1 LQDGTVKTSRVQLRW
16 FEAGV
21 AVAVIAASAIIGP
34 FRDTFA
40 PLPWVMLLSTL
51 VLFLTPGVLLVR
63 WFFRD
68 YLFGSALA
76 PAAFV
81 TSVGLF
87 ALLAVPMLIL
97 QSTLDAYLWACGTIV
112 AGCWLAAVVLTFRP
126 EQAEKVQAGVA
137 LSERG
142 GLLWVPF
149 AVLVAALSYIARNT
163 APSYYG
169 DIWIYL
175 SWVREYLGGD
185 RLATVEPFFGSDV
198 GLSRARINGWIL
210 EQAAVSRVSGV
221 DPVELAF
228 SYLNP
233 ALVVVAFLV
242 FFALARILFE
252 SERAALLSGCLYAL
266 FFFVH
271 LSQSR
276 IAWGG
281 EFVQRLPE
289 DKLVAK
295 FLFLPLA
302 LALAYAFVQ
311 SGAKRYFL
319 GFSFLCCAVMAV
331 HPIGLAIIG
340 ITMAG
345 FAVLHLVANPRSRA
359 AWNRISAMGVTG
371 VAIIAVPA
379 ALVSTFT
386 DEALSNALADSD
398 INSGDPDVLRN
409 MIFVSPERNRI
420 LELADGSYIMH
431 PSLLLDPVIAT
442 AFLIGLPFL
451 LWRLERSLAARLL
464 FGMMYVTTVIVYVPP
479 IATFLGDNVVLPG
492 QIWRLAW
499 PVQLAAG
506 LTLGWLVWSATDC
519 VTKWLLGL
527 GPAHLVAG
535 TLPILLVVGLTV
547 AAVPQARQ
555 GMESIQAHREVSRES
570 GFYPSDPIFPWFR
583 DEIPSPVVVLAP
595 DIESARIPAYSSE
608 ANVVSRR
615 GGLVLRVLPELQKRV
630 PGQIDVPQGSLDVRE
645 FFSGTTLKRS
655 VEILRRNNVDYVM
668 VAKDSQLTGSLER
681 LSGFT
686 PVQTPSEKY
695 DLYAVDLQEVTSKP
709 GAPMSSPGT
718 LSIEWPSLDTRAGR
732 RIS

>member
-1 LQDGTVKTSRVQLRW
+1 VEDGTLKRRRLQLRW

-21 AVAVIAASAIIGP
+21 AVAVIAAFAVVGP

-40 PLPWVMLLSTL
+40 PIPWVMLLSTL
-51 VLFLTPGVLLVR
+51 ILFLTPGALLVR
-63 WFFRD
+63 WFLRD
-68 YLFGSALA
+68 YFPGAALA

-87 ALLAVPMLIL
+87 ALLAVPALIL
-97 QSTLDAYLWACGTIV
+97 QSTLAAYLLACGTVV
-112 AGCWLAAVVLTFRP
+112 AVCWLASLVLTFRP
-126 EQAEKVQAGVA
+126 QEDGWTGVE
-137 LSERG
+137 LSDRG

-149 AVLVAALSYIARNT
+149 AALVAALSYVARNT

-185 RLATVEPFFGSDV
+185 RLASVEPFFGSEV
-198 GLSRARINGWIL
+198 SLSRARINGWLL

-221 DPVELAF
+221 DPVDLVF
-228 SYLNP
+228 TYLNP

-242 FFALARILFE
+242 FYALARILFE
-252 SERAALLSGCLYAL
+252 SEKAALLAGCLYAL
-266 FFFVH
+266 FFFIH

-302 LALAYAFVQ
+302 LAFAFAFLEG
-311 SGAKRYFL
+311 GAKRYFL

-340 ITMAG
+340 ISMAG
-345 FAVLHLVANPRSRA
+345 FAVLHLAANPRSRA
-359 AWNRISAMGVTG
+359 AWARISAMGLSG

-379 ALVSTFT
+379 VLVSSFT
-386 DEALSNALADSD
+386 DEPLSNALADSD

-420 LELADGSYIMH
+420 FELADGSYMMH
-431 PSLLLDPVIAT
+431 PSLILDPGIAF

-451 LWRLERSLAARLL
+451 LWRLKRSLAAQLL
-464 FGMMYVTTVIVYVPP
+464 FGTLYVTTVIVYVPP
-479 IATFLGDNVVLPG
+479 ISTFLGDHVVLPG

-499 PVQLAAG
+499 PVQLAAV
-506 LTLGWLVWSATDC
+506 LTLGWLVWTATEY
-519 VTKWLLGL
+519 VAAWLRNL
-527 GPAHLVAG
+527 GPARLLAG
-535 TLPILLVVGLTV
+535 ALPILLVAGLT
-547 AAVPQARQ
+547 AAVVPHARQ
-555 GMESIQAHREVSRES
+555 GMESIEAHRETSRES

-583 DEIPSPVVVLAP
+583 DEVRSPVVVLAP
-595 DIESARIPAYSSE
+595 DIQSARIPAYSSE

-615 GGLVLRVLPELQKRV
+615 GGLVLRVLPELQKRA
-630 PGQIDVPQGSLDVRE
+630 PGQIEAPQGSLDVRE
-645 FFSGTTLKRS
+645 FFSGTTLQRG
-655 VEILRRNNVDYVM
+655 VEILRRNDVDYVM
-668 VAKDSQLTGSLER
+668 VARDSQLTESLER

-686 PVQTPSEKY
+686 AVETPSERY
-695 DLYAVDLQEVTSKP
+695 DLYAVDLQEVAKEGGSPTLPP
-709 GAPMSSPGT
+709 GA
-718 LSIEWPSLDTRAGR
+718 LSVEWPSPDVRFGR
-732 RIS
+732 EIS